1 MKMFKN
7 IPEYIIPVLDEL
19 ESAGYE
25 AYLVGGCVRDRAR
38 GKEPNDYDVT
48 TNAKPHEMQEVF
60 KAYRVI
66 ETGLK
71 HGTLTVVSSGEC
83 IEVTTYRIDGE
94 YADNRHPTSV
104 SFTDDVTLDLSRRDF
119 TVNAM
124 AYSRKLGLCDPFGGM
139 GDLSRKMIVCVGSPT
154 ERFSEDGLRI
164 LRALRFAS
172 VLEFT
177 IDEETAIAIHDMKEL
192 LRGIS
197 KERIYT
203 ELRKLLCGGLASE
216 IMGKYA
222 DVLSVCVEGVSPSAI
237 AKASAV
243 ISYLESDPVL
253 RLSYI
258 CRLSADAEGT
268 DPALHAAA
276 VCRKLKTSAADVKRA
291 SLFASLMGQKLP
303 EEKKD
308 IKYLMGKLTAEDIR
322 SYAAVRTVFTGNS
335 VESAEFIR
343 TYEEIASTDPCVK
356 VSGLAIGGADVMKKT
371 GVKGQAVG
379 KALAWL
385 LDGVICERFSNTKDD
400 LMTALE
406 SLPENLL

>member
-1 MKMFKN
+1 MFKN

-19 ESAGYE
+19 EGAGYE

-38 GKEPNDYDVT
+38 GVVPNDYDIT
-48 TNAKPHEMQEVF
+48 TNAKPHEMQSVF
-60 KAYRVI
+60 SAYRVI

-83 IEVTTYRIDGE
+83 VEVTTYRIDGE

-139 GDLSRKMIVCVGSPT
+139 DDLGRKMIVCVGSPT

-172 VLEFT
+172 VLEFA
-177 IDEETAIAIHDMKEL
+177 IDGETADAIHAMKDL

-203 ELRKLLCGGLASE
+203 ELGKLLCGGYASR
-216 IMGKYA
+216 IMSEYA
-222 DVLSVCVEGVSPSAI
+222 DVLSVCIEGVSPEAI
-237 AKASAV
+237 ENTSRVVAS
-243 ISYLESDPVL
+243 LEADAVL
-253 RLSYI
+253 RLAYI
-258 CRLSADAEGT
+258 CRLSADMDGAT
-268 DPALHAAA
+268 PAQHAAA
-276 VCRKLKTSAADVKRA
+276 VCKKLKTSSADVKRA
-291 SLFASLMGQKLP
+291 SLFASLMGEMLP
-303 EEKKD
+303 VEKKD

-322 SYAAVRTVFTGNS
+322 SYAAVRTVFTKDGA
-335 VESAEFIR
+335 ESERFIGE
-343 TYEEIASTDPCVK
+343 YEKIAAADPCVK
-356 VSGLAIGGADVMKKT
+356 VSGLAVGGADVMEKA

-379 KALAWL
+379 RTLAWL
-385 LDGVICERFSNTKDD
+385 LDGVICERLENTREALLAALDD
-400 LMTALE
+400 L
-406 SLPENLL
+406 PEELK

>member
-1 MKMFKN
+1 MFKN
-7 IPEYIIPVLDEL
+7 IPDHIIPVLDSL
-19 ESAGYE
+19 EGAGYE

-60 KAYRVI
+60 RNYRVI

-71 HGTLTVVSSGEC
+71 HGTLTVVSDGEC
-83 IEVTTYRIDGE
+83 VEVTTYRIDGE

-139 GDLSRKMIVCVGSPT
+139 DDLKRRMIVCVGSPT

-172 VLEFT
+172 VLEFA
-177 IDEETAIAIHDMKEL
+177 IDIDTANAIHDMKEL

-203 ELRKLLCGGLASE
+203 ELRKLLCGGHASE
-216 IMGKYA
+216 IMREYS
-222 DVLSVCVEGVSPSAI
+222 DVLSVCIEGVFPSAVE
-237 AKASAV
+237 KAAEVVLS
-243 ISYLESDPVL
+243 LESDPVL
-253 RLSYI
+253 RLAYI
-258 CRLSADAEGT
+258 CRLSADSDGSE
-268 DPALHAAA
+268 PKQHAST
-276 VCRKLKTSAADVKRA
+276 VCKKLKTSAADVKRC
-291 SLFASLMGQKLP
+291 SLFASLMGEKLP
-303 EEKKD
+303 CEKKD
-308 IKYLMGKLTAEDIR
+308 IKYLMGKLTDGEIR
-322 SYAAVRTVFTGNS
+322 SYAAVRTVFTEEFAEY
-335 VESAEFIR
+335 ESFMR
-343 TYEEIASTDPCVK
+343 KYEEIAATYPCVK
-356 VSGLAIGGADVMKKT
+356 VSELAIGGGDVMEKA

-379 KALAWL
+379 RALAWL
-385 LDGVICERFSNTKDD
+385 LDGVICERFGNTREE
-400 LMTALE
+400 LLTALE
-406 SLPENLL
+406 SLPENF